1 MLIQFKIA
9 LIVLTITTF
18 SITYMTFDPVSAIKK
33 IDSEVNGENNNN
45 QDQLA
50 VITNINLENIEKKG
64 FLKVVAFINGE
75 DFSKKILLDKL
86 KESTKKVKVKFEMD
100 KEN

>member
-18 SITYMTFDPVSAIKK
+18 SIAYMTFDSVSAIKK
-33 IDSEVNGENNNN
+33 TDSEVNGENNNN

-64 FLKVVAFINGE
+64 FLKVVAFINGRR
-75 DFSKKILLDKL
+75 FGIGS
-86 KESTKKVKVKFEMD
+86 SS
-100 KEN
+100 

>member
-1 MLIQFKIA
+1 MLIHFKIA
-9 LIVLTITTF
+9 LIILAITTF
-18 SITYMTFDPVSAIKK
+18 SITYVTFNPVSAIKK
-33 IDSEVNGENNNN
+33 MDNEMNQDNNNN

-50 VITNINLENIEKKG
+50 VITNINLENIEKKR

-86 KESTKKVKVKFEMD
+86 KKSTTKNQKANFIAGL
-100 KEN
+100 N